1 MQRDE
6 GKRAA
11 QPPPPGGWPAG
22 STSPSSPQGLETRSR
37 KRTRTDSASSPS
49 AASNG
54 TLGAVVDAHRD
65 IRRVTADSYQ
75 GHTPSTY
82 KAWLQGIDPQT
93 AGKPAYT
100 SYISAKVAQ
109 PFETGWGVGVVC
121 CIAADPRLKSMTRMP
136 APDALRPTKS
146 QPFSIIWEDNTDSV
160 VDLRTLLQI
169 VRNHEQGLHK
179 PSTSIPPPTS
189 NGARAQST
197 VVSQGAAAPSPS
209 SALPPPQVHAPQAP
223 AAAAASARA
232 APGAS
237 IFDGVPS
244 IPGDLVDLLTRNG
257 TFAFLEDL
265 HETGRLWDLRNF
277 RIPRLVPRGAA
288 SRDFGD
294 SLKAIL
300 TLAERYPAQSLPLYI
315 LRAFAQFLPALLMP
329 CSRRGKPRHVSLN
342 ARRFQKGEWESLW
355 NQTLKHNNRELA
367 HRAKKLDGNA
377 PAPASIRARARY
389 AEYCARK
396 GALSKG
402 NQAMTKL

>member
-75 GHTPSTY
+75 GHTTSTY
-82 KAWLQGIDPQT
+82 RAWLQDIDPQT

-100 SYISAKVAQ
+100 SYIGAKVAQ

-121 CIAADPRLKSMTRMP
+121 CIAADPRLKSMTRTP

-179 PSTSIPPPTS
+179 PSTSIPPPDVQRS
-189 NGARAQST
+189 PRAKH
-197 VVSQGAAAPSPS
+197 G
-209 SALPPPQVHAPQAP
+209 
-223 AAAAASARA
+223 
-232 APGAS
+232 G
-237 IFDGVPS
+237 
-244 IPGDLVDLLTRNG
+244 
-257 TFAFLEDL
+257 
-265 HETGRLWDLRNF
+265 
-277 RIPRLVPRGAA
+277 IPRSCSPLSFLRSSPPTGSRSA
-288 SRDFGD
+288 STCR
-294 SLKAIL
+294 
-300 TLAERYPAQSLPLYI
+300 
-315 LRAFAQFLPALLMP
+315 
-329 CSRRGKPRHVSLN
+329 CSRFGKSGPR
-342 ARRFQKGEWESLW
+342 R
-355 NQTLKHNNRELA
+355 
-367 HRAKKLDGNA
+367 
-377 PAPASIRARARY
+377 
-389 AEYCARK
+389 
-396 GALSKG
+396 
-402 NQAMTKL
+402 

>member
-37 KRTRTDSASSPS
+37 KRARTHSASSPS

-100 SYISAKVAQ
+100 SYIGAKVAQ

-169 VRNHEQGLHK
+169 VRNHEQGLH
-179 PSTSIPPPTS
+179 SPPPRSPPRRPTEP
-189 NGARAQST
+189 ARKARWYPKELQPPLLPPLFPPHRFTLRKHLPLQPLRQERPQALASLMECP
-197 VVSQGAAAPSPS
+197 PSP
-209 SALPPPQVHAPQAP
+209 A
-223 AAAAASARA
+223 
-232 APGAS
+232 
-237 IFDGVPS
+237 
-244 IPGDLVDLLTRNG
+244 T
-257 TFAFLEDL
+257 
-265 HETGRLWDLRNF
+265 W
-277 RIPRLVPRGAA
+277 
-288 SRDFGD
+288 
-294 SLKAIL
+294 
-300 TLAERYPAQSLPLYI
+300 
-315 LRAFAQFLPALLMP
+315 
-329 CSRRGKPRHVSLN
+329 
-342 ARRFQKGEWESLW
+342 
-355 NQTLKHNNRELA
+355 
-367 HRAKKLDGNA
+367 
-377 PAPASIRARARY
+377 
-389 AEYCARK
+389 
-396 GALSKG
+396 
-402 NQAMTKL
+402 